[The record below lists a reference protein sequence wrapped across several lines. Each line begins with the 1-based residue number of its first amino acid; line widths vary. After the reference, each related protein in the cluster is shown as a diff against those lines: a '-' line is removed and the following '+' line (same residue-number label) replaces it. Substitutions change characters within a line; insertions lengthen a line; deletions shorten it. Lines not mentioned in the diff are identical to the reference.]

1 MKKKLSFLPVLV
13 LIISLVFALS
23 SCGET
28 TGTDTNTTVDKESN
42 SETESIEKET
52 ATDNKTETETEDS
65 TDTETESENE
75 TETSTESET
84 ETEHE
89 HVEEIIP
96 AVKPTCNKVGNTAG
110 KKCAICDAIL
120 EEPIIISTLGH
131 TSAVLPR
138 KEPTCTENGLTEGLK
153 CSICDEILFEQE
165 EIPML
170 EHEYIANDSKK
181 ATCTEIGWNAYIS
194 CSFCEYTTF
203 KKIPALGHD
212 MQKSQTVDPTC
223 QTKGYDLYTCSR
235 NCGAE
240 PEKRNEFP
248 TSITGLSQYHKYVE
262 DANATAATC
271 TEAGFSQMICEY
283 CDATKDRKTLPALGH
298 TFERT
303 YGENE
308 TDPTEVINVA
318 PQCEVNGQITYKCAD
333 CDEVKVITYESL
345 TGEGATEEDLALAET
360 LKALEHEFTVE
371 NEKVEPTCL
380 TAGYLIMECAN
391 GCKQTKK
398 VADYEPLGHTYTREG
413 VTELSYVEKLAP
425 TCITPG
431 KEWAKC
437 DDCGY
442 CAFDDEVPNVDY
454 SREVPA
460 TGNHVYDIKNG
471 GKLANCCEE
480 GYTIYRCSADAN
492 CVEEE
497 KRDIQ
502 EKFPHDWVLDTDQ
515 LQLVDGK
522 WVATCLTNGDYPYY
536 CQNKN
541 NAKIRCTATS
551 VNEGG
556 EDVSEIRHT
565 FVPGEYASAP
575 TCIKNAFYQ
584 CTTCTTLFEAYDDDE
599 GAQATGIHIYNE
611 ESITTIVDSTCST
624 YGYTIYKCSVDD
636 DCQETECKDY
646 TVRKPHE
653 FTDNTDEC
661 YICQQSFVNIASKV
675 ERLCDSSCT
684 GTGCSI
690 HDIFTITN
698 FDDLM
703 VEEISANIPLEKHL
717 TREKVA
723 LIELIGKLNTIYE
736 IELFDYEGNIIE
748 SFIANINGSD
758 IELDINFETSVQ
770 ANGKKYIDITEVE
783 NIVSTIVITASTDAK
798 VNFYCR
804 YSNIDSLI

>member
-1 MKKKLSFLPVLV
+1 MKKRLFLILLAMLAV
-13 LIISLVFALS
+13 VFVFSACGKKGGDDTNTPTTDTPNSNTPAVCEHLWTNTS
-23 SCGET
+23 TTATCTTGGET
-28 TGTDTNTTVDKESN
+28 TQTCSKCS
-42 SETESIEKET
+42 
-52 ATDNKTETETEDS
+52 ATQK
-65 TDTETESENE
+65 
-75 TETSTESET
+75 
-84 ETEHE
+84 
-89 HVEEIIP
+89 IP
-96 AVKPTCNKVGNTAG
+96 AT
-110 KKCAICDAIL
+110 
-120 EEPIIISTLGH
+120 
-131 TSAVLPR
+131 
-138 KEPTCTENGLTEGLK
+138 
-153 CSICDEILFEQE
+153 
-165 EIPML
+165 
-170 EHEYIANDSKK
+170 
-181 ATCTEIGWNAYIS
+181 
-194 CSFCEYTTF
+194 
-203 KKIPALGHD
+203 ALGHD

-283 CDATKDRKTLPALGH
+283 CDATKDHKTLPALGH

-460 TGNHVYDIKNG
+460 TGNHVYDIPNG
-471 GKLANCCEE
+471 GKLANCVEE
-480 GYTIYRCSADAN
+480 GYTMYRCSADAN

-502 EKFPHDWVLDTDQ
+502 PKIAHDWVLDTDQ
-515 LQLVDGK
+515 LQMVDGK
-522 WVATCLTNGDYPYY
+522 WVATCLTNGNYPYY
-536 CQNKN
+536 CSRGGIQS
-541 NAKIRCTATS
+541 IQCTATS
-551 VNEGG
+551 INEGG

-624 YGYTIYKCSVDD
+624 YGYTIYKCSADD
-636 DCQETECKDY
+636 DCQEIECKDY
-646 TVRKPHE
+646 TVRKPHTLSEVTSDGMTKCTECECKASFINTTTEIATE
-653 FTDNTDEC
+653 FKDGK
-661 YICQQSFVNIASKV
+661 FVVISSEGTYLCGGPGVCPGPDAGCKV
-675 ERLCDSSCT
+675 
-684 GTGCSI
+684 
-690 HDIFTITN
+690 HDILIFVTASTAPEDPTE
-698 FDDLM
+698 FELDGETYKTTYTVGD
-703 VEEISANIPLEKHL
+703 K
-717 TREKVA
+717 KVS
-723 LIELIGKLNTIYE
+723 LIELLGEFGQEYTITLKDANGDVVDSFNATVNGVNVKLNVKLESSEENELYDVDGTMRVDIAEVADKVATIE
-736 IELFDYEGNIIE
+736 I
-748 SFIANINGSD
+748 
-758 IELDINFETSVQ
+758 TSN
-770 ANGKKYIDITEVE
+770 AA
-783 NIVSTIVITASTDAK
+783 AS
-798 VNFYCR
+798 VNY
-804 YSNIDSLI
+804 YTNNTVDKD